1 MTISSASTNHLLFL
15 FKESNVDIT
24 KLYELLNDE
33 TLFSMS
39 TFLIRSRFFETKN
52 SEILKQIKNSLTI
65 PSKSIKDFFDVD
77 NFSQTGKFSCNS
89 VVIKPCST
97 VFSPVDGF
105 VMLWLVNDTDNFA
118 EFLEMAQNEF
128 ENCLCLREDDF
139 ITPGLEQVSENSQ
152 LVKKSYFYAFIK
164 KAFPNYAGLI

>member
-1 MTISSASTNHLLFL
+1 
-15 FKESNVDIT
+15 
-24 KLYELLNDE
+24 
-33 TLFSMS
+33 MS
-39 TFLIRSRFFETKN
+39 TFLIPSRFFETKN

-152 LVKKSYFYAFIK
+152 LVKKSYFYAFIIK
-164 KAFPNYAGLI
+164 FFSFLQIFSFLKITDKLKIFLINFSNDKINIVNLVRINC